1 MHPKLQPLPQSLLG
15 ALGRSNR
22 QDLLAN
28 GLASMT
34 PPVQLRQHRDGQL
47 YPVRVETHGLDLMV
61 QCTNPEADETLR
73 LWGLHSL
80 TLHTAASDP
89 IHYWPF
95 AWPEGLDPDTS
106 KAADLAQLFGVGS
119 DESALVTPTMACFS
133 VPGFGGLTWSMVC
146 MFDPQTERLKTLSL
160 IRSGDWLFD

>member
-1 MHPKLQPLPQSLLG
+1 MHPKLHPLPPSLLS

-22 QDLLAN
+22 QDQLAN
-28 GLASMT
+28 GLASWT

-47 YPVRVETHGLDLMV
+47 YPVRVGAHGLDLMV
-61 QCTNPEADETLR
+61 QCTNTEADEAQR

-89 IHYWPF
+89 AHHWAF
-95 AWPEGLDPDTS
+95 AWPEGVDPNTI
-106 KAADLAQLFGVGS
+106 KAASMAELFGVGG

-133 VPGFGGLTWSMVC
+133 V
-146 MFDPQTERLKTLSL
+146 E
-160 IRSGDWLFD
+160 